1 MTGLMM
7 KDALVMRKTL
17 RLYALFLLF
26 YSGLAVLGVFPMSM
40 ALAMVEVIVMVLP
53 ISSFSY
59 DEAAKWDRYAAV
71 LPVGRTAVVKARY
84 LFLLLVLLAAAVLC
98 GIFFLWFLPSYG
110 QEVQQ
115 ADPEFTWAYWPCLIW
130 AWLFALPIFGAMLPC
145 WRIFGSISAP
155 EGAFTRRNARDM
167 RSISRLAFADALIF
181 PAGMFVLAFMGAGSA
196 PLTIIITPMV
206 IFCCAAVGIV
216 CYVLSRLIGDAAALR
231 EENDMTI

>member
-1 MTGLMM
+1 MNTKTMT
-7 KDALVMRKTL
+7 TL
-17 RLYALFLLF
+17 LR
-26 YSGLAVLGVFPMSM
+26 V
-40 ALAMVEVIVMVLP
+40 
-53 ISSFSY
+53 
-59 DEAAKWDRYAAV
+59 
-71 LPVGRTAVVKARY
+71 
-84 LFLLLVLLAAAVLC
+84 VLLAAAVLC

-231 EENDMTI
+231 EENGPANVTMANLSILKTGKAKAVRVETLNKLCHALDCQPGDLLEYRPDEEA

>member
-1 MTGLMM
+1 MDIWKELEAEGVNRHLLAEVRSFRDAHGVAEEVRGRIPNPRFVYYG
-7 KDALVMRKTL
+7 KDVW
-17 RLYALFLLF
+17 
-26 YSGLAVLGVFPMSM
+26 
-40 ALAMVEVIVMVLP
+40 
-53 ISSFSY
+53 
-59 DEAAKWDRYAAV
+59 EAA
-71 LPVGRTAVVKARY
+71 
-84 LFLLLVLLAAAVLC
+84 AAAVLC

-110 QEVQQ
+110 QGVQQ

-196 PLTIIITPMV
+196 PLTIVITPMV

>member
-1 MTGLMM
+1 MRKSMLILLLAWWLVAPAWGAELPREVR
-7 KDALVMRKTL
+7 DALPAAAEEVTEGL
-17 RLYALFLLF
+17 EDPASLSEGLSRL
-26 YSGLAVLGVFPMSM
+26 
-40 ALAMVEVIVMVLP
+40 
-53 ISSFSY
+53 
-59 DEAAKWDRYAAV
+59 WDRALGYVEEAV
-71 LPVGRTAVVKARY
+71 RQSIGGGV
-84 LFLLLVLLAAAVLC
+84 VLLAAAVLC

-110 QEVQQ
+110 QGVQQ

-181 PAGMFVLAFMGAGSA
+181 PAGMFVLGFMGAGSA
-196 PLTIIITPMV
+196 PLTIVITPMV

>member
-1 MTGLMM
+1 MNTKTMT
-7 KDALVMRKTL
+7 TL
-17 RLYALFLLF
+17 LR
-26 YSGLAVLGVFPMSM
+26 V
-40 ALAMVEVIVMVLP
+40 
-53 ISSFSY
+53 
-59 DEAAKWDRYAAV
+59 
-71 LPVGRTAVVKARY
+71 
-84 LFLLLVLLAAAVLC
+84 VLLAAAVLC

-110 QEVQQ
+110 REVQQ

-196 PLTIIITPMV
+196 PLTIIITPMSSSAV
-206 IFCCAAVGIV
+206 RRWGSCAMCSAVSSV
-216 CYVLSRLIGDAAALR
+216 TPPLSVRR
-231 EENDMTI
+231 TT